1 MHELKSSALKLTN
14 LIEVLNDKQGATDTL
29 CTKNKSKIELHGV
42 QIERFKQEFEALSI
56 KSLAKWKQF
65 EELEFKFQGREEFTN
80 FIEETKDFHK
90 TVTIE
95 NEKLLNRIMTLE
107 NYTEKYIP
115 IKTINYIVEAFN
127 DVMPSKSLRKVKEYE
142 EKVNKIIHTTVLNDQ
157 GISNIQKTATYRNQM
172 TDSELIPDVKTKK
185 KISKAS
191 LINQYSSIIGRRNDD
206 EKSINLEVN
215 SVVDV
220 EKDEDIHSKQS
231 IRGNSRA
238 KMEDNSVVKEADI
251 HGTAKDSD
259 SDYQMSFNNVKNT
272 QSPLVNKGKDGG
284 ERLESIISDNDTGSE
299 IEVI

>member
-1 MHELKSSALKLTN
+1 M
-14 LIEVLNDKQGATDTL
+14 
-29 CTKNKSKIELHGV
+29 
-42 QIERFKQEFEALSI
+42 
-56 KSLAKWKQF
+56 
-65 EELEFKFQGREEFTN
+65 
-80 FIEETKDFHK
+80 
-90 TVTIE
+90 TV
-95 NEKLLNRIMTLE
+95 E

-206 EKSINLEVN
+206 EKSVNSEVN